1 MAIHSFEDDLFE
13 EGLVRPQPAA
23 IRATKQSPLTTK
35 WKTLYQEV
43 YGVEFD
49 RMDDPNLFNACV
61 ELNRF
66 CKMNSL
72 DFSAYAKWGMESFEV
87 FSPRRLM
94 NPKFIEA
101 HKNSIIPED
110 AAGGFFVIETGEVVT
125 TVFQEDGQIAFDI
138 PSDGEVYIDGKKVH
152 VMKV

>member
-13 EGLVRPQPAA
+13 EGVVRTQAA
-23 IRATKQSPLTTK
+23 PIKAKKQNPLTAT

-66 CKMNSL
+66 CKANNL
-72 DFSAYAKWGMESFEV
+72 DFSAYSKWGMENFEV

-94 NPKFIEA
+94 NSKFTEA

-110 AAGGFFVIETGEVVT
+110 ATGGFFVIETGEVVN
-125 TVFQEDGQIAFDI
+125 TVFLEDGQIAFDI
-138 PSDGEVYIDGKKVH
+138 PSNGEVYIEGKKVH